1 MLGLLLA
8 NCSVVRILVVAALCG
23 CLPQSV
29 NVSGSGLTTGLQV
42 QRLDCAS
49 AATLER
55 YASGAGSVRITIYDG
70 TGAATYDDHTEVTG
84 QVDDSHDVD
93 GAPGDWR
100 LAVDPGAFAG
110 QFKIT
115 LSCL

>member
-1 MLGLLLA
+1 
-8 NCSVVRILVVAALCG
+8 
-23 CLPQSV
+23 V